1 MLTLHS
7 GIAEGTLI
15 SAIML
20 TIRASSSPIRALL
33 ERECAIASSSRS
45 FASSSRQL
53 VGANTITPL
62 DDIINR
68 STRAPGGIS
77 AQLRAQAAEK
87 KSTATHSLH
96 VKSSRNNIILTYTD
110 NSKGGKV
117 FRTISGGIDKDFKKA
132 NRSSYEAAH
141 QAALKVF
148 NAIEEHGK
156 STIRIAFNGIFG
168 QGREAVAAALAGPE
182 GVRIRN
188 RIVRVEDRTP
198 IKIGGT
204 RAKKPR
210 RL

>member
-1 MLTLHS
+1 MLPF
-7 GIAEGTLI
+7 
-15 SAIML
+15 
-20 TIRASSSPIRALL
+20 RASASPIRTLL
-33 ERECAIASSSRS
+33 ERECATASSSRS
-45 FASSSRQL
+45 FTTTSKRLTGS
-53 VGANTITPL
+53 NTITPL

-68 STRAPGGIS
+68 AARSPGAIS
-77 AQLRAQAAEK
+77 SQIRAQAAEK
-87 KSTATHSLH
+87 KSSATHSLH
-96 VKSSRNNIILTYTD
+96 VKSSRNNVILTYTD

-117 FRTISGGIDKDFKKA
+117 FRTITGGIDKDFKKA

-188 RIVRVEDRTP
+188 RIVKVEDRTP

>member
-1 MLTLHS
+1 MFPL
-7 GIAEGTLI
+7 
-15 SAIML
+15 
-20 TIRASSSPIRALL
+20 RASTSPIRALL
-33 ERECAIASSSRS
+33 ERECATASSSRS
-45 FASSSRQL
+45 FGTSSLRL
-53 VGANTITPL
+53 VGSNTITPL

-68 STRAPGGIS
+68 STRSPGAIS
-77 AQLRAQAAEK
+77 SQTRAQAAEK

-117 FRTISGGIDKDFKKA
+117 FRTITGGIDKDFKKA

-188 RIVRVEDRTP
+188 RIVKVEDRTP